1 MPADE
6 RKGFAFPA
14 GSIQFV
20 GGSASRW
27 AAEPP
32 KSLGFRAGKAKPFRS
47 SGGTAA
53 NLPADAETQNI
64 WPPKGGTQNKTQTL
78 ADTSHTVPRYEHPV
92 IALLLVQ
99 SFFGSLPVIAK
110 VVLPVLPPMS
120 LVGFRVGITALV
132 LFAFQLHRGR
142 LWLRDRS
149 DYLRLAVLSL
159 FGVVFNQLLFIGG
172 LSRTKASNTSL
183 LAVTIPIFTLIVA
196 AIAGSERIART
207 KIIGIA
213 LAAAGIILL
222 IDPRAASFS
231 SETTI
236 GDMMIIA
243 NSLSYGI
250 YVATSKELITRNGAF
265 RSMMWVFIFASVI
278 CVPIGLTSLS
288 SIDVLAVPTNV
299 WLLVL
304 YIAVFATAAPYL
316 LNAWA
321 LARVSPATVA
331 VFVYLQPLIGFI
343 LAVIFLGEK
352 IDFRFII
359 AALLVFAGVFM
370 TTRQWTAA
378 DIQVTE

>member
-1 MPADE
+1 LRNPENKD
-6 RKGFAFPA
+6 AFP
-14 GSIQFV
+14 ID
-20 GGSASRW
+20 
-27 AAEPP
+27 
-32 KSLGFRAGKAKPFRS
+32 
-47 SGGTAA
+47 TA
-53 NLPADAETQNI
+53 
-64 WPPKGGTQNKTQTL
+64 
-78 ADTSHTVPRYEHPV
+78 Y
-92 IALLLVQ
+92 IALLGVQ
-99 SFFGSLPVIAK
+99 VFFGSLPVIGK
-110 VVLPVLPPMS
+110 VVLAALPAMS
-120 LVGFRVGITALV
+120 LVGFRVGITAIV
-132 LFAFQLHRGR
+132 LFAVQLYRGR
-142 LWLRDRS
+142 LWLKIRS

-196 AIAGSERIART
+196 SLAGSERLART
-207 KIIGIA
+207 KVIGIA
-213 LAAAGIILL
+213 LAAAGIVLL

-250 YVATSKELITRNGAF
+250 YVATSKEVITRNGAF
-265 RSMMWVFIFASVI
+265 RSMMWVFIFASMI
-278 CVPIGLTSLS
+278 CVPIGLVSLS
-288 SIDVLAVPTNV
+288 SIDISTVSMSV
-299 WLLVL
+299 WLLMA

-343 LAVIFLGEK
+343 LAVIFLGEN

-370 TTRQWTAA
+370 TTRNRNAA
-378 DIQVTE
+378 DVQVTE